1 LHGSDQGP
9 GQSKSARLTLLGGFE
24 ATYAAAPLTLA
35 QAAQRVLAMLAVV
48 HRDRPADR
56 TTVAEQIWPDTAP
69 DRAVS
74 NLRSTL
80 WRMPRPR
87 SRSLVVCT
95 PRTVR
100 LAPEVG
106 VDLWEADDKLAQAG
120 EPLDEH
126 LLLDDLLPRW
136 DDDWLD
142 VERER
147 FRQRR
152 LHALESSSQAL
163 RERGR
168 YADAL
173 TTALGAVRAEPLRE
187 TAHLRVIE
195 VHLAEGNQ
203 SEALRQ
209 YERYSRLLH
218 AELGLRPSRALGQL
232 MEPLVRRP
240 SRRRA
245 RVTG

>member
-1 LHGSDQGP
+1 MHDAVQP
-9 GQSKSARLTLLGGFE
+9 TTIRLTLLGGFE
-24 ATYAAAPLTLA
+24 ATYAAEPLTVAL
-35 QAAQRVLAMLAVV
+35 AAQRVLALLAVV
-48 HRDRPADR
+48 NRDRPASR

-87 SRSLVVCT
+87 SRSLVACT
-95 PRTVR
+95 ARTVR
-100 LAPEVG
+100 LAPDVG
-106 VDLWEADDKLAQAG
+106 VDLWDADDKLGRAG
-120 EPLDEH
+120 EPLDVH

-136 DDDWLD
+136 DDEWLD

-152 LHALESSSQAL
+152 LHGLESSSQAL

-168 YADAL
+168 YVDAL
-173 TTALGAVRAEPLRE
+173 TTALGAVRSEPLRE

-209 YERYSRLLH
+209 YQRYARLLD
-218 AELGLRPSRALGQL
+218 AELGLRPSRALGEL
-232 MEPLVRRP
+232 MDPLVRRP

-245 RVTG
+245 RLTR